1 MPLRKPSIL
10 RTLQW
15 NNRFAHAQRTPPH
28 ATDNA
33 TIVAVASMDDRLL
46 TSPAADLI
54 SLVINA
60 EAKVPVV
67 AIDADGLNQPLR
79 GPLRA
84 GNGGDLVGLSDHP
97 KESLDR
103 SEIELFV
110 DQEGAMPLLACW
122 KEGPGLIPSEVLE
135 SAVRRVQHRWPTVV
149 MNLPYN
155 CPPETISSGVAMA
168 NHVFLIADRHHA
180 GHEWLYQPGHQLST
194 LARENR
200 VTVLTLGGQSKITT
214 PDTIHLPRTGQGS
227 DGRDPIDIPT
237 DPESLT
243 IFHRILSRV
252 YKS

>member
-1 MPLRKPSIL
+1 
-10 RTLQW
+10 
-15 NNRFAHAQRTPPH
+15 
-28 ATDNA
+28 
-33 TIVAVASMDDRLL
+33 MDDRLL
-46 TSPAADLI
+46 TSSAAALI

-60 EAKVPVV
+60 EAEVPVV

-110 DQEGAMPLLACW
+110 DQDGAMPLLACW
-122 KEGPGLIPSEVLE
+122 KEGPGLIPPEVLE
-135 SAVRRVQHRWPTVV
+135 SAIRRVQHWWPTVV
-149 MNLPYN
+149 MNLPYT

-194 LARENR
+194 LARDNR

>member
-1 MPLRKPSIL
+1 
-10 RTLQW
+10 
-15 NNRFAHAQRTPPH
+15 
-28 ATDNA
+28 
-33 TIVAVASMDDRLL
+33 
-46 TSPAADLI
+46 
-54 SLVINA
+54 
-60 EAKVPVV
+60 
-67 AIDADGLNQPLR
+67 
-79 GPLRA
+79 
-84 GNGGDLVGLSDHP
+84 
-97 KESLDR
+97 
-103 SEIELFV
+103 
-110 DQEGAMPLLACW
+110 MPLLACW
-122 KEGPGLIPSEVLE
+122 KEGPGLIPPEVLE

-149 MNLPYN
+149 MNLPYT

-194 LARENR
+194 LARDNR

-227 DGRDPIDIPT
+227 NGRDPIDIPT